1 MPLSLTPIKNLII
14 ASIALHIASLFAVAI
29 LIALQHPLGTL
40 FTTEPLPFTLPTS
53 ITIITTLIFFMIHG
67 AITFAF
73 WKALNPDA
81 LSNPLQ
87 LLKTASILSFVFV
100 IIIIPVLSH
109 ISAWLEMVLRLTTYS
124 VQILTAHTILRQ
136 LMFYGF
142 GIRSLALM
150 ALIVAASMAY
160 YYCLVT
166 ESHEKENSH
175 V

>member
-1 MPLSLTPIKNLII
+1 
-14 ASIALHIASLFAVAI
+14 
-29 LIALQHPLGTL
+29 
-40 FTTEPLPFTLPTS
+40 
-53 ITIITTLIFFMIHG
+53 MIHG